1 MMNSCRSGVFLP
13 MKKESSSSLL
23 WRWCRFTGS
32 RRMFSPMKSLNS
44 PAEIS
49 PRPLKRVISWVA
61 PIQQPRRAFWDRA
74 PIAARHETE
83 MS

>member
-13 MKKESSSSLL
+13 MKNESSSSLL
-23 WRWCRFTGS
+23 VRWWRLIGS

-49 PRPLKRVISWVA
+49 PRPWRL
-61 PIQQPRRAFWDRA
+61 RACPSRA
-74 PIAARHETE
+74 GWYLLRHVHHAR
-83 MS
+83 S